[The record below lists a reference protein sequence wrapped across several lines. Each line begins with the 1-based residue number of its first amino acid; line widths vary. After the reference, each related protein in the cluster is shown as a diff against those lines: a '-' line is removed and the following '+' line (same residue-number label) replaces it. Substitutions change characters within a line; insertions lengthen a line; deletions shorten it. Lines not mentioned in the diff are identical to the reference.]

1 MAAPQTSVATSIAG
15 GRNGM
20 LASTQAVKI
29 ESAIASVALTAG
41 RAVAIDTTSG
51 AAPVLKVS
59 VPNNSG
65 DKILGV
71 LLHNAGLDDGQ
82 HDAGRAVSV
91 LTSGKVW
98 VTPSETVAPGE
109 LAYADP
115 TAGTIGKT
123 STDNVLI
130 GKWLGNGGTSTA
142 CVLEV
147 SIA

>member
-1 MAAPQTSVATSIAG
+1 
-15 GRNGM
+15 M
-20 LASTQAVKI
+20 LAATQAAKI
-29 ESAIASVALTAG
+29 ESAIAAVALTAG

-51 AAPVLKVS
+51 AGPVLKVS
-59 VPNNSG
+59 VPNNSA

-71 LLHNAGLDDGQ
+71 LLIDAGLDDGQ
-82 HDAGRAVSV
+82 HDAGRAVAV

-115 TAGTIGKT
+115 TDGTLSKT
-123 STDNVLI
+123 STDNILI
-130 GKWLGNGGTSTA
+130 GRWLGNGGTSTA
-142 CVLEV
+142 CILEV